1 MGAIYPG
8 QWQAAAASALDW
20 WREAGVDVLVEDAP
34 RNWLEGDWLAR
45 EAPVPAPAPAP
56 VAEPG
61 VLPATLTEFLA
72 WRVGELAPEAAW
84 RGVSITASGP
94 EAPALMVLVDC
105 PDREDEDCLLSGRSG
120 KLFDRMLAAIG
131 LARDAVHLAAVC
143 ARRPTTGRMPREVEA
158 ELHRL
163 AKHHLGLV
171 APPRLL
177 LLGDAASRAVLG
189 TEVLRARGALRGVK
203 HDGGET
209 GVVATFHPRLLLE
222 RPAQKADAWRDL
234 QLLMGNA

>member
-20 WREAGVDVLVEDAP
+20 WREAGVDVLVEESP
-34 RNWLEGDWLAR
+34 RDWLAR
-45 EAPVPAPAPAP
+45 ETPSAAPAPAPA
-56 VAEPG
+56 AEPD
-61 VLPATLTEFLA
+61 VLPATLAEFLA
-72 WRVGELAPEAAW
+72 WRAGELAPEAAW
-84 RGVSITASGP
+84 RGVSIAASGP
-94 EAPALMVLVDC
+94 ETPALMVLVDC
-105 PDREDEDCLLSGRSG
+105 PDREDEDCLLSGRAG
-120 KLFDRMLAAIG
+120 RLFDRMLAAIG

-143 ARRPTTGRMPREVEA
+143 ARRPTAGRMPREVEA

-163 AKHHLGLV
+163 AKHHLSLV